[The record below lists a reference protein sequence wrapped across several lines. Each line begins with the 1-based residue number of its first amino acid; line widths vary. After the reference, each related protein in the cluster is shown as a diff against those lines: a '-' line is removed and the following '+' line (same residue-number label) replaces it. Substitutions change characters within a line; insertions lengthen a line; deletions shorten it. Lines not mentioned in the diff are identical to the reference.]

1 MKKFSELME
10 KSGDTA
16 VFTFG
21 RLNPPTTGHGKLIDA
36 MGRQQSKN
44 AGSKMHVF
52 VSHSQDAKKNPLDYK
67 RKVAYIRKMF
77 PKYAKNITT
86 DKSRT
91 IFEVAVSL
99 HNKGYKSIVM
109 VVGSDR
115 VAEFEK
121 LLNQYNGVK
130 SRHGYYGFDN
140 IEVVSA
146 GERDPDAEG
155 LEGMSASKMRKAAMD
170 GDLDSFKQGV
180 PANFKD
186 AEKLYKDVRK
196 SMGIREEKDMG
207 EMDTYEEMRD
217 AYLTGKIW
225 NVGEIVEAKGMRG
238 EIVRKGT
245 NYISFTTEDN
255 KVHKAWLHEIE
266 LDEASSPAQQAA
278 IAISKKERGEKP
290 KKEKVDL
297 DEVSW
302 FMKAKSKIDQMS
314 HPKGYEKMIKKFAD
328 GMKDPKHK
336 KSPSAWAADIAR
348 EYNVNSR
355 GFIAYINKLIDK
367 GVLPKELKAEVQ
379 SEMIS
384 FKSLV
389 NQINEVKQDPDI
401 KDMPGTQPAKY
412 HSGVKPSVKDD
423 RERHFKAKKA
433 GPAPGDKGATTKP
446 SVHTKKY
453 KQMYGEVLGKDAD
466 IGDYVKDFKKSDAPQ
481 FKGKSDKKKHKMA
494 VAAYLSRNEEYEDEL
509 NEWGEIEEDSEYQ
522 GRKVK
527 LNKPMPGD
535 VKKSKV
541 YVKNEKGNV
550 VKVEFGDPNMT
561 IKKHIPARRKSF
573 RARHNCDNP
582 GPKWK
587 ARYWSCKAW

>member
-1 MKKFSELME
+1 
-10 KSGDTA
+10 
-16 VFTFG
+16 
-21 RLNPPTTGHGKLIDA
+21 
-36 MGRQQSKN
+36 
-44 AGSKMHVF
+44 
-52 VSHSQDAKKNPLDYK
+52 
-67 RKVAYIRKMF
+67 
-77 PKYAKNITT
+77 
-86 DKSRT
+86 
-91 IFEVAVSL
+91 
-99 HNKGYKSIVM
+99 
-109 VVGSDR
+109 
-115 VAEFEK
+115 
-121 LLNQYNGVK
+121 
-130 SRHGYYGFDN
+130 
-140 IEVVSA
+140 
-146 GERDPDAEG
+146 
-155 LEGMSASKMRKAAMD
+155 
-170 GDLDSFKQGV
+170 
-180 PANFKD
+180 
-186 AEKLYKDVRK
+186 
-196 SMGIREEKDMG
+196 
-207 EMDTYEEMRD
+207 
-217 AYLTGKIW
+217 
-225 NVGEIVEAKGMRG
+225 MRG